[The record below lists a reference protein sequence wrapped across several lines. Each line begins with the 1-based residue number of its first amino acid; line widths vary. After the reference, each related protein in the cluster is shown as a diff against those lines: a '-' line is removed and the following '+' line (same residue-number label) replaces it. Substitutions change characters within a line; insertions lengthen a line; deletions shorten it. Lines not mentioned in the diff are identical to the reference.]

1 MDPLT
6 LLFISTAVC
15 ATVFLVLAHFF
26 IYITTTKVQT
36 IDSTTQT
43 RSQKCISTY
52 TSPHVNETQTIGLQF
67 PEKPCE
73 TIETGCDASSTCYG
87 SIATEQIE
95 IFRESQTHLEDL
107 INDRYSGIELQIQRF
122 TKDILEH
129 TVQQYKVFKEN
140 REEIIQQHCHLQRDL
155 TAQIQNF
162 RGQTQENLRK
172 VQDSLDCEVQRSTN
186 NIVHQLLSIPP
197 PPPLPPQRP
206 WLYLPYGCQTR
217 SAEAYQEWR
226 ARQNHFWALRW
237 QANTISTDVME
248 TPEEGEDAQYL
259 DWGP

>member
-1 MDPLT
+1 MDLLT
-6 LLFISTAVC
+6 LLFVSTVVC

-26 IYITTTKVQT
+26 IYVTTTKVQT

-43 RSQKCISTY
+43 RSRKCVSTY
-52 TSPHVNETQTIGLQF
+52 TSPYVIENHTIGLQF

-73 TIETGCDASSTCYG
+73 TIETGCDASSMHYG

-95 IFRESQTHLEDL
+95 IFRESQTQLQDL
-107 INDRYSGIELQIQRF
+107 INDRYSSIELQIQRF

-129 TVQQYKVFKEN
+129 TVQQYKVFEEN
-140 REEIIQQHCHLQRDL
+140 RGEIIQQHHHFQRDL

-172 VQDSLDCEVQRSTN
+172 VQDSLDCEVQCSTN

-197 PPPLPPQRP
+197 TPPPLLQ
-206 WLYLPYGCQTR
+206 
-217 SAEAYQEWR
+217 
-226 ARQNHFWALRW
+226 
-237 QANTISTDVME
+237 
-248 TPEEGEDAQYL
+248 
-259 DWGP
+259 